1 MKLQLKN
8 RYFVMRHGRSLAN
21 EQDIIVSWPENGVL
35 SEYGLSEEGRSQV
48 EAVANDCDLSRNIL
62 IYSSDFSRACQ
73 TAEIV
78 RESLGARP
86 VTKTQLLRER
96 NFGDWEK
103 TPQRNYEKVWRLD
116 NSHAQQYI
124 GGVEAPLAVLL
135 RLRRLLLNIEEEYSD
150 KDILLVSHGDTLQ
163 ILQAGLSG
171 FDPSLHRA
179 MPHIDTAEIRRL
191 A

>member
-8 RYFVMRHGRSLAN
+8 RYFAMRHGRSLAN
-21 EQDIIVSWPENGVL
+21 EQGIIVSWPENGVL
-35 SEYGLSEEGRSQV
+35 PEYGLSERGRSQV
-48 EAVANDCDLSRNIL
+48 EAAVNDCGLSHNVL

-78 RESLGARP
+78 RKRLGARP
-86 VTKTQLLRER
+86 VTKTKLLRER

-124 GGVEAPLAVLL
+124 GGVEAPSSVLL
-135 RLRRLLLNIEEEYSD
+135 RLQRLLLNIEKEYSD

-163 ILQAGLSG
+163 ILQAGLSE
-171 FDPSLHRA
+171 FDPSLHRE

-191 A
+191 V